1 MYVISQ
7 YTDRKYKNIQNLTV
21 APDTNV
27 CKATYKLGL
36 ITNDEFDSYNV
47 QKIVIERWQELLKN
61 TKYNPIDIHTP
72 LWLWSRNGFKEIR

>member
-21 APDTNV
+21 APDTYV

-36 ITNDEFDSYNV
+36 ITNDEFDPYNV
-47 QKIVIERWQELLKN
+47 QKIVIERW
-61 TKYNPIDIHTP
+61 
-72 LWLWSRNGFKEIR
+72 